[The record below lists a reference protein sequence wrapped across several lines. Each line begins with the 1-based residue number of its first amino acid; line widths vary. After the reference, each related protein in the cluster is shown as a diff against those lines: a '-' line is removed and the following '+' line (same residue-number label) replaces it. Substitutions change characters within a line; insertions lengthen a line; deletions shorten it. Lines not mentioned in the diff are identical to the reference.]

1 MRHYFVLLFLAVTL
15 SCSAKQGVSQQTDDK
30 KTFVVDENL
39 PAPKK
44 DMGIQSGDLI
54 AKQWARENNV
64 KNPIA
69 YSFKND
75 NLCYLGQDIF
85 FKFMVEAYADHRPI
99 ALSPDIIWNLIAQGF
114 CQHINNNPEALR
126 DRIVYHERGKIELSV
141 MTKDE
146 LHSPN
151 VKWDELLNTFD
162 NMIAERTKDNLA
174 DVMRADFS
182 TTDKTTR
189 IVSQMTL
196 MSSVKA
202 FFDYS
207 VIYISCGIPNITIE
221 GTPDDWEKVL
231 NKTLQLRKYD
241 LDWWVDDLVPILNEF
256 INASKGNINKVF
268 WQNIVKK
275 NRPEKFVGGG
285 CSWDRPTELDGW
297 FLKFMPYD
305 KKGKRTPQKVTYN
318 YKDMPSQVINVD
330 FMYKNL
336 ETNTTTPMEMLC
348 GFVGIEVDST
358 TNAMRPKLGWMVCE
372 KDKQLE
378 IESLTENPVILTEIP
393 DVLQN
398 IEYEPS
404 ICMVLKHKNIKL
416 PEWFGN
422 LKVDRIR
429 LQTKKNDKFKKGLE
443 KMFPDRKVVSKG
455 VGYNTIKECDIEYI
469 VQTKKSFEPENHLY
483 TMNQIRNSQEYEF
496 ASFPGKNDY
505 EEEKKFIEENR
516 RIPESENIDFDDRKM
531 VRVMFTVDIDGSIS
545 DFEITEVVNSVTREM
560 QEEALRLARML
571 PRYTPAMVSNV
582 ENEPLHKVRSKDN
595 IIISF

>member
-15 SCSAKQGVSQQTDDK
+15 SCSAKQGVSQQTDEK

-39 PAPKK
+39 PAPQK
-44 DMGIQSGDLI
+44 DMGMQSGDLI

-99 ALSPDIIWNLIAQGF
+99 VLSPDIIWNVIAQVF

-126 DRIVYHERGKIELSV
+126 DRIVYHEKGKIELSV
-141 MTKDE
+141 MTKEE

-151 VKWDELLNTFD
+151 VKWDDLLDAFD
-162 NMIAERTKDNLA
+162 KQIAESTKDNLA

-182 TTDKTTR
+182 TTDKTAR

-207 VIYISCGIPNITIE
+207 VIYAKCGIPSITLE
-221 GTPDDWEKVL
+221 GTPEDWLKVR
-231 NKTLQLRKYD
+231 NKAIQLRKYD
-241 LDWWVDDLVPILNEF
+241 LDWWLIDLIPILNEF
-256 INASKGNINKVF
+256 FQASQGNVHKAF
-268 WQNIVKK
+268 WRNIVKK
-275 NRPEKFVGGG
+275 DRPEKFVGGG
-285 CSWDRPTELDGW
+285 CSWGDRPTELDGW
-297 FLKFMPYD
+297 FLKLMPYD
-305 KKGKRTPQKVTYN
+305 RKGKRTPNKVSYE
-318 YKDMPSQVINVD
+318 YDDMPSQVINVD

-378 IESLTENPVILTEIP
+378 IESLTKYPVILTEIP

-404 ICMVLKHKNIKL
+404 ICLILKNNDIKL

-429 LQTKKNDKFKKGLE
+429 LQMKKNDMIKEELE
-443 KMFPDRKVVSKG
+443 KMFPDRIILSKEAEDRT
-455 VGYNTIKECDIEYI
+455 VDECDTEYV
-469 VQTKKSFEPENHLY
+469 VQTKKSFEPENHIY
-483 TMNQIRNSQEYEF
+483 TRNQIGNSLKHKF
-496 ASFPGKNDY
+496 SGFPGTYD
-505 EEEKKFIEENR
+505 EEEKFIKENR
-516 RIPESENIDFDDRKM
+516 RIPESESENFLDKKW

-571 PRYTPAMVSNV
+571 PKYTPAMVSNV

>member
-1 MRHYFVLLFLAVTL
+1 MRFRFILLFLAVAL
-15 SCSAKQGVSQQTDDK
+15 SCSAKQSVSQQTDNK
-30 KTFVVDENL
+30 HTFVVDENL

-44 DMGIQSGDLI
+44 DFGIQSGDLI
-54 AKQWARENNV
+54 AQYWASKNNV
-64 KNPIA
+64 NKPIA
-69 YSFKND
+69 YSFEND

-99 ALSPDIIWNLIAQGF
+99 VLSPDIIWNVIAQGF
-114 CQHINNNPEALR
+114 SQHVNNNPEALR
-126 DRIVYHERGKIELSV
+126 DRIVYHEKGKIELSV
-141 MTKDE
+141 ITKEE

-151 VKWDELLNTFD
+151 VKWDKLLNTFD
-162 NMIAERTKDNLA
+162 NMIAESTKDNLA

-182 TTDKTTR
+182 TTDKTAR

-221 GTPDDWEKVL
+221 GTTDDWEKVL
-231 NKTLQLRKYD
+231 NKTQQLRKYN
-241 LDWWVDDLVPILNEF
+241 LDWWVGDLVPILNEF
-256 INASKGNINKVF
+256 INASKGNVNKVF
-268 WQNIVKK
+268 WRNIVKK
-275 NRPEKFVGGG
+275 DRPEKFVGGG

-336 ETNTTTPMEMLC
+336 DTGTTTPMEMLC
-348 GFVGIEVDST
+348 GLVGIEIDT
-358 TNAMRPKLGWMVCE
+358 ITNAMRPKLGWMVCE
-372 KDKQLE
+372 KNKQLE

-393 DVLQN
+393 DILQN

-404 ICMVLKHKNIKL
+404 ICLVLKNNDIKL

-429 LQTKKNDKFKKGLE
+429 LQTKKNDKFKKELE

-455 VGYNTIKECDIEYI
+455 VGYNTIKECDTEYI

-483 TMNQIRNSQEYEF
+483 TMNQIRNSQEYDF

-505 EEEKKFIEENR
+505 EEEKKFIKENR

-545 DFEITEVVNSVTREM
+545 DFEITEVVNSATREM
-560 QEEALRLARML
+560 QEEALRLAKML
-571 PRYTPAMVSNV
+571 PKHVPAMVSNV

>member
-1 MRHYFVLLFLAVTL
+1 MRFRFILLFLAVAL
-15 SCSAKQGVSQQTDDK
+15 SCSAKQSVSQQTDNK
-30 KTFVVDENL
+30 HTFVVDENL

-44 DMGIQSGDLI
+44 DFGIQSGDLI
-54 AKQWARENNV
+54 AQYWASKNNV
-64 KNPIA
+64 NKPIA
-69 YSFKND
+69 YSFEND

-99 ALSPDIIWNLIAQGF
+99 VLSPDIIWNVIAQGF
-114 CQHINNNPEALR
+114 SQHVNNNPEALR
-126 DRIVYHERGKIELSV
+126 DRIVYHEKGKIELSV
-141 MTKDE
+141 ITKEE

-151 VKWDELLNTFD
+151 VKWDKLLNTFD
-162 NMIAERTKDNLA
+162 NMIAESTKDNLA

-182 TTDKTTR
+182 TTDKTAR

-221 GTPDDWEKVL
+221 GTTDDWEKVL
-231 NKTLQLRKYD
+231 NKTQQLRKYN
-241 LDWWVDDLVPILNEF
+241 LDWWVGDLVPILNEF
-256 INASKGNINKVF
+256 INASKGNVNKVF
-268 WQNIVKK
+268 WRNIVKK
-275 NRPEKFVGGG
+275 DRPEKFVGGG

-336 ETNTTTPMEMLC
+336 DTGTTTPMEMLC
-348 GFVGIEVDST
+348 GLVGIEVDSI

-372 KDKQLE
+372 KNKQLE

-393 DVLQN
+393 DILQN

-404 ICMVLKHKNIKL
+404 TCLVLKNNDIKL

-429 LQTKKNDKFKKGLE
+429 LQTKKNDKFKKELE

-455 VGYNTIKECDIEYI
+455 VGYNTIKECDTEYI

-505 EEEKKFIEENR
+505 EEEKKFIKENR

-545 DFEITEVVNSVTREM
+545 DFEITEVVNSATREM
-560 QEEALRLARML
+560 QEEALRLAKML
-571 PRYTPAMVSNV
+571 PKHVPAMVSNV

-595 IIISF
+595 IIIFF

>member
-1 MRHYFVLLFLAVTL
+1 
-15 SCSAKQGVSQQTDDK
+15 
-30 KTFVVDENL
+30 
-39 PAPKK
+39 
-44 DMGIQSGDLI
+44 
-54 AKQWARENNV
+54 
-64 KNPIA
+64 
-69 YSFKND
+69 
-75 NLCYLGQDIF
+75 
-85 FKFMVEAYADHRPI
+85 
-99 ALSPDIIWNLIAQGF
+99 
-114 CQHINNNPEALR
+114 
-126 DRIVYHERGKIELSV
+126 
-141 MTKDE
+141 
-146 LHSPN
+146 
-151 VKWDELLNTFD
+151 
-162 NMIAERTKDNLA
+162 MIAESTKDNLA

-182 TTDKTTR
+182 TTDKTAR

-207 VIYISCGIPNITIE
+207 VIYFSCGIPNITIE
-221 GTPDDWEKVL
+221 GTTDDWQKVL
-231 NKTLQLRKYD
+231 NKTQQLRKYD

-275 NRPEKFVGGG
+275 DRPEKYVGGG

-336 ETNTTTPMEMLC
+336 DTGTTTPMEMLC
-348 GFVGIEVDST
+348 GLVGIEVDSI

-372 KDKQLE
+372 KNKQLE

-393 DVLQN
+393 DILQN

-404 ICMVLKHKNIKL
+404 ICLVLKNNDIKL

-429 LQTKKNDKFKKGLE
+429 LQTKKNDKFKKELE

-455 VGYNTIKECDIEYI
+455 VGYNTIKECDTEYI

-505 EEEKKFIEENR
+505 EEEKKFIKENR

-545 DFEITEVVNSVTREM
+545 DFEITEVVNSATREM
-560 QEEALRLARML
+560 QEEALRLAKML
-571 PRYTPAMVSNV
+571 PKHVPAMVSNV

-595 IIISF
+595 IIILF